1 MTNSDSRA
9 DGAAGLSPE
18 LADAI
23 RDDIDTLAPGRA
35 FSRRAFVGT
44 AVGSG
49 FAAAVLPVGAQTIA
63 TDTQG
68 LDAGPV
74 SIPVGDFKMPAYV
87 AQPAGKKQAHVV
99 LVISEI
105 FGVHEHIADVARRF
119 AKLGYLAIAPDLF
132 ARQGDAKV
140 YSDIAKLQS
149 EIIQRTPDAQ
159 VMNDL
164 DAAVAWAKQQGG
176 DTSRLAITGFCW
188 GGRIVWLYSAHSK
201 AVKAGVAWYGRLQGQ
216 TNPMTPKHPIDVAG
230 QLNAPVLGLYGAQD
244 NGIPV
249 STVAAMQEALKQ
261 GSAAAKASEFVVYPD
276 AGHAFHADY
285 RPSYKPDPAKDGWA
299 RCQAWFKQHGV

>member
-1 MTNSDSRA
+1 M
-9 DGAAGLSPE
+9 
-18 LADAI
+18 
-23 RDDIDTLAPGRA
+23 PGRT

-49 FAAAVLPVGAQTIA
+49 FAAAVLPVSAQTIT

-74 SIPVGDFKMPAYV
+74 AIPVGDFKMPAYV
-87 AQPAGKKQAHVV
+87 AQPAGKKNAHVV

-132 ARQGDAKV
+132 ARQGDAKA
-140 YSDIAKLQS
+140 YSDIATVWR
-149 EIIQRTPDAQ
+149 EVIRHVPDAQ

-164 DAAVAWAKQQGG
+164 DATIAWAKQQGG
-176 DTSRLAITGFCW
+176 DTSKLAITGFCW

-201 AVKAGVAWYGRLQGQ
+201 AVKAGVAWYGWVQGEK
-216 TNPMTPKHPIDVAG
+216 NAMTPKHPIDLVG
-230 QLNAPVLGLYGAQD
+230 QLNAPVLGLFAAKDYG
-244 NGIPV
+244 ISV
-249 STVAAMQEALKQ
+249 STVAAMQEAIKRE
-261 GSAAAKASEFVVYPD
+261 GSAAAKASQFVVYPD
-276 AGHAFHADY
+276 TDHAFHADY
-285 RPSYKPDPAKDGWA
+285 RPTYKPEAAKDSWA

>member
-9 DGAAGLSPE
+9 DAAGLSPE

-23 RDDIDTLAPGRA
+23 RDDIDTLAPGRG

-49 FAAAVLPVGAQTIA
+49 FAAAVLPVTAQTIT
-63 TDTQG
+63 TDAQG

-87 AQPAGKKQAHVV
+87 AQPAGKKQAPVV
-99 LVISEI
+99 LVVSEI

-119 AKLGYLAIAPDLF
+119 AKLGYLAVAPDLF

-140 YSDIAKLQS
+140 YSDIAKLQT

-159 VMNDL
+159 VLNDL
-164 DAAVAWAKQQGG
+164 DAAVAWAKGMG
-176 DTSRLAITGFCW
+176 ANTSKLGITGFCW
-188 GGRIVWLYSAHSK
+188 GGRIVWLYAAHSREL
-201 AVKAGVAWYGRLQGQ
+201 KAGVAWYGRLQGQ
-216 TNPMTPKHPIDVAG
+216 TNAMTPKHPIDVAA
-230 QLNAPVLGLYGAQD
+230 QLHAPVLGLYGAQD

-285 RPSYKPDPAKDGWA
+285 RPSYRPDPAKDGWA